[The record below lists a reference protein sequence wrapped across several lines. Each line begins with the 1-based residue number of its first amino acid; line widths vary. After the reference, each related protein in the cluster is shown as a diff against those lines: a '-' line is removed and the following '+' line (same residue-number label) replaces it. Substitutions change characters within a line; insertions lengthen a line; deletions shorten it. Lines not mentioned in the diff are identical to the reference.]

1 MAAQHPLPP
10 EAQDLLKKAILGFVH
25 PSEEALAAF
34 LHAWSLKIYDKHQ
47 FLTHEG
53 EIERYFYFILKGVQ
67 RLFYLSPEAH
77 EHVLGFSYEG
87 NFSGVAD
94 SFLAQ
99 NASNL
104 YLQALTPTRAL
115 VIDYPTMQQLFD
127 QYKCW
132 ERWGRLFF
140 TQILIGRGQRE
151 IEMLTLSAE
160 ERFRLFMDR
169 QPLILQ
175 QVPQKHIASYL
186 GMTPETFS
194 RLRRKMRPN

>member
-1 MAAQHPLPP
+1 M
-10 EAQDLLKKAILGFVH
+10 GFVH

-34 LHAWSLKIYDKHQ
+34 LKAWSVKTYQKHE
-47 FLTHEG
+47 FLTREG
-53 EIERYFYFILKGVQ
+53 EVERYFYYILKGVQ
-67 RLFYLSPEAH
+67 RLFYLSPDTH
-77 EHVLGFSYEG
+77 EHVLGFSYKG

-99 NASNL
+99 KPSNL
-104 YLQALTPTRAL
+104 YLQALVPTETL
-115 VIDYPTMQQLFD
+115 VIDYHALHSLFD
-127 QYKCW
+127 AYKCW

-160 ERFRLFMDR
+160 ERFKLFISR

-175 QVPQKHIASYL
+175 QVPQKQIASYL

-194 RLRRKMRPN
+194 RLRRKMMSS

>member
-1 MAAQHPLPP
+1 MSKPPLPSK
-10 EAQDLLKKAILGFVH
+10 AQDLLKKAVLGFVQ
-25 PSEEALAAF
+25 PSEEALSAF
-34 LHAWSLKIYDKHQ
+34 LNAWSVKVYDKHQ
-47 FLTHEG
+47 FLTREG
-53 EIERYFYFILKGVQ
+53 EVERYFYYILQGVQ
-67 RLFYLSPEAH
+67 RLFFLSQEAH

-99 NASNL
+99 KPAEL
-104 YLQALTPTRAL
+104 YLQALTPSQAL
-115 VIDYPTMQQLFD
+115 VIDYPSMNRLFD

-160 ERFRLFMDR
+160 DRFKLFVKR

-175 QVPQKHIASYL
+175 QVPQKYLASYL

-194 RLRRKMRPN
+194 RLRRKMMSKH